1 MMFKKRQKKS
11 AVLVQ
16 NDDIQSNSVLSQLHS
31 TIKLQDNDLSS
42 TMQSLA
48 VDDNLTKP
56 LLEYEL
62 EVYDQ
67 VIALADRLITGEN
80 LIVNVANLPPIDRKR
95 TLEFLGGVIYTLQG
109 KAQKIDAFA
118 YVFISNENF

>member
-1 MMFKKRQKKS
+1 MFKKRQKKS

>member
-1 MMFKKRQKKS
+1 MFKRRQKKS

-16 NDDIQSNSVLSQLHS
+16 NDDIQSNSVLSELHS
-31 TIKLQDNDLSS
+31 TMKLQDNDLSP
-42 TMQSLA
+42 TVQSLA

-62 EVYDQ
+62 EAYAQ
-67 VIALADRLITGEN
+67 VVALADRLIAGEN

-118 YVFISNENF
+118 YVFISN